1 MYMQDT
7 ESHSYGIEVCEGIYK
22 TLTPVRRVQ
31 NGKYLKKRLWE
42 SLKKIRKTRENAEHF
57 SDDTSLLSPPFLWL
71 CDNFSFIEEEY
82 IHTISAVSKHKGLFC
97 NTKMPL
103 SYSMAEKLLHLT
115 EGKLTDTSVG
125 ALISAFDKCTPYGL
139 SFDDREAF
147 PVFIKCAVLNFL
159 GDLSESISGKDEV
172 FGNKSRGDDL
182 INTIKTLKEL
192 AVMDHTECFSDTVL
206 EKTLCS
212 DPSGA
217 YPKMDERSKFD
228 LRLLLHLEAKRKKL
242 SDTEYAKE
250 LLLKAKND
258 GKYIGG
264 FLDTKPRYRSLFFP
278 SLYIFSG
285 AVAAYLSYNTSLAL
299 FPFLYFPILD
309 SAKPI
314 FEAICAKIV
323 RTSGS
328 IPSFK
333 LEEIPDNAK
342 TLCVITALLRGEN
355 YDGELFSKLERI
367 YNANCA
373 DNLRFGLLCDLSDS
387 AYATCADDEKII
399 SYASG
404 RIDSLNAK
412 YNNSFILFI
421 RPRSYSKSEKCFMAY
436 ERKRGAVIELTRL
449 IKTGTSSFDTNIKS
463 LRENRDFL
471 SDTKYVI
478 TLDSDTNLGIDT
490 AKELVG
496 KMLHPMNA
504 PVIDK
509 KKRLVVS
516 GYGIMQPKMSTEL
529 DGARKTPFS
538 RLMCDSG
545 GVDIYSGASFEL
557 YQSLFGEGI
566 FCGKGIFDVNA
577 FYETV
582 TDSEMFPDDK
592 ILSHDILEGERLRTA
607 LLCDIELT
615 DGFPKNEL
623 SYLKRKHR
631 WIRGDI
637 QNIPFLN
644 KKYGYGALSKYKLF
658 DNVRRVITPIISL
671 FLILSSLL
679 LPQEYSAVLFFTAF
693 SPYIIPFIID
703 LINIVFKLAIK
714 SAARKFFSKGVTVGL
729 WQSFLRMLFFEAM
742 LAKDGFMSLGA
753 LFTSIYRMCFTKRKL
768 LEWVTAAQSDSG
780 KTDAALFI
788 TKHIGSCVVGALLF
802 IFSPSGLIKLSGLAF
817 FAMPFVGYFTSKNA
831 DKKERVN
838 EKNTARLKG
847 YAADIWKF
855 FDENVNEKE
864 CHLPPDNIQLAPY
877 EKIAHRT
884 SPTNIGLYLVSVLCA
899 RDIGLID
906 TKELYY
912 RIENT
917 LETVSK
923 LKKYKGHL
931 FNWYDTQSLE
941 VLSPKYISS
950 VDSGNLIACL
960 ITLKN
965 GIYDYTGEEP
975 RLVETAK
982 TVTELINNTDITFVF
997 NKKRELFYV
1006 GAEISDKTVYDKSCY
1021 DLFMSESRILSY
1033 IATSSRTV
1041 PKTHFRRLSRPLITS
1056 GGYIGLS
1063 SWSGT
1068 AFEYFMPALFMPFKK
1083 GSLLYEAMLFAYKAQ
1098 NARKIG
1104 RDKIWGI
1111 SESAYFAFDCDLNYQ
1126 YRAFG
1131 VPILGRCTDN
1141 KDQAVISPYSSF
1153 LSLCVSKYGACENLS
1168 KLEGLGMYGKYGF
1181 YEAIDLTR
1189 SRVKGT
1195 HAIVKSYMSHHL
1207 GMSFLA
1213 ITNAVNSDSVI
1224 NRFMLDSKMACGT
1237 ELLEEK
1243 IPVNAVI
1250 KKLRKTASPTLS
1262 SDNYSVAEKV
1272 VSESFSY
1279 KEPLCAC
1286 LSDGKSTCIISDCG
1300 HVSFSKGDILL
1311 NRVDFKKAFHD
1322 MPETFS
1328 CYIKADGKVM
1338 GMTPLSMLPD
1348 KTASFTFSYSEC
1360 SVTHS
1365 IFTDKGDFS
1374 LEYTVSSQKHSPIK
1388 LKLSKKSD
1396 AKDIKLCFSFAPCL
1410 TTDIAYRSHPAFSE
1424 LFLEAHFDDEE
1435 KILFFK
1441 RRPRSSNEEETV
1453 IALGFCDKNPS
1464 VFFSTRCFYGMQK
1477 KILHDPFLLFDAADG
1492 KTGACI
1498 NPYCVFGTDI
1508 SISSEAQLIIV
1519 MTHSENSAKEAII
1532 SERSHSF
1539 EKSKATLSEIS
1550 TQFTLSSGIS
1560 SLSSCKTASEMLS
1573 STLFTKE
1580 DRRINGRSAK
1590 ELVFDNKKDISINSL
1605 WKHGISGD
1613 HPIISIDTGNYFFPS
1628 PLEKRIRA
1636 FKLLTMKN
1644 VRLDLVIIY
1653 SETDRYERKNEKKLL
1668 NLIHACGASGYL
1680 GRNKGGIHLI
1690 DKTSSHD
1697 DVRALK
1703 FVSASYDEIYSSN
1716 IPERKRDIY
1725 QNAHLPVIVGNL
1737 CDMPKSGYKVK
1748 GGYFE
1753 TDHFVVDRT
1762 EVQKAPFA
1770 HVLSGENI
1778 STVLTE
1784 NSLGYTFY
1792 KNASERRITPFVKNG
1807 NNSFYGEKLYLLVNG
1822 VVFDLAECASFVKY
1836 YSDKAQYHGKVASSS
1851 YVITVY
1857 CSHKL
1862 PSKIIK
1868 AQINGDSLNG
1878 ALLFFEIKPCM
1889 GRFPAKNAVFKKD
1902 DGTVFFT
1909 NPLSDAFS
1917 EYRGFVK
1924 VFTEKPI
1931 NTETVLLG
1939 EKESVVKELLDS
1951 VCAGC
1956 VLENGK
1962 NSCTFVLGVEK
1973 KNSDILQLLEK
1984 ELSQTDN
1991 DSATDEKE
1999 FCNTLIPKISFSAS
2013 GSTDEQ
2019 KSLEFMFNRYLAHS
2033 CVLSR
2038 FISRSGYYQSGGA
2051 YGFRDQ
2057 LQDCLMLMYSDKKR
2071 AFAHICRAASH
2082 QFKEGDVLHWWHT
2095 QGKKGVR
2102 TTCSD
2107 DYLWLVYVL
2116 CEYIKF
2122 SGDASILDICIPYI
2136 EGAQL
2141 SAGENE
2147 RYISFSNS
2155 TFKESLYLHASRALD
2170 RAISKLGEHGLSL
2183 MGCCDWC
2190 DGYSAVG
2197 KDGKGESTF
2206 TTVFLI
2212 MNLLSFVDICSKRN
2226 DKEREERYKN
2236 QAQQLTNS
2244 LLKYCYDTK
2253 NGYFIRG
2260 FFDDATPLGSTLN
2273 SEGKIDLIAQCFL
2286 PMCNID
2292 FAITKSSL
2300 DAAYESLFDKKYG
2313 IMKLL
2318 TPPFDKG
2325 EKNPGYIKGY
2335 LPGVRENGGQYTH
2348 GALFFALGCFELS
2361 DRLFECDIKASEKYT
2376 AMGGEILKY
2385 SNPAFRCSES
2395 ASFEI
2400 REAYITEP
2408 YAVAADLYSSKDHI
2422 GRGGWTH
2429 YTGASGWFYRL
2440 ILNYV
2445 FGVRVF
2451 DTDTERPYILINAE
2465 RSFPLSAITD
2475 GGALS
2480 FKEFGFD
2487 LKILY
2492 IRDGKKRVTSGGK
2505 IIENG
2510 KIYQDTKKIEVH
2522 L

>member
-7 ESHSYGIEVCEGIYK
+7 ESRSYGIEVCEGIYK
-22 TLTPVRRVQ
+22 TLTPVRQVQ
-31 NGKYLKKRLWE
+31 NGRLLKEKLWD
-42 SLKKIRKTRENAEHF
+42 SLKKIRNTRENAEHF

-82 IHTISAVSKHKGLFC
+82 IHTVNAVSKHKGLFC

-103 SYSMAEKLLHLT
+103 SYSMAKKLLYLT
-115 EGKLTDTSVG
+115 EGKLNEASVE
-125 ALISAFDKCTPYGL
+125 ALILAFDKCTPFGL

-147 PVFIKCAVLNFL
+147 PVFIKCAVLNYL
-159 GDLSESISGKDEV
+159 GDLSESLSGKDGV
-172 FGNKSRGDDL
+172 FGNKSHGDEL

-192 AVMDHTECFSDTVL
+192 AVMDHTECFSDTEL
-206 EKTLCS
+206 EKTLKN
-212 DPSGA
+212 DPSAA
-217 YPKMDERSKFD
+217 YPKMDERSKFE

-250 LLLKAKND
+250 LLLKAKKD
-258 GKYIGG
+258 GKYIGS
-264 FLDTKPRYRSLFFP
+264 FLDTNPRYRRLFFP
-278 SLYIFSG
+278 ALYLFS
-285 AVAAYLSYNTSLAL
+285 ASVAIYLSCITHPAL
-299 FPFLYFPILD
+299 FVFLFFPILD
-309 SAKPI
+309 AAKPI
-314 FEAICAKIV
+314 FEAICAKMM
-323 RTSGS
+323 RTCGS
-328 IPSFK
+328 IPSLK
-333 LEEIPDNAK
+333 LEEIPHNAK
-342 TLCVITALLRGEN
+342 TLCVITALLRGEK
-355 YDGELFSKLERI
+355 YDSELFSKLERI
-367 YNANCA
+367 YNANST

-387 AYATCADDEKII
+387 AYATNADDEKII

-412 YNNSFILFI
+412 YDNSFILFI

-478 TLDSDTNLGIDT
+478 TLDADTNLGIDT

-496 KMLHPMNA
+496 KMLHPMNT

-509 KKRLVVS
+509 KKHLVVS

-582 TDSEMFPDDK
+582 SNSGIFPDDK

-637 QNIPFLN
+637 QNIPFLS
-644 KKYGYGALSKYKLF
+644 KKYGYGMLSKYKLF

-671 FLILSSLL
+671 FLILSSLF
-679 LPQEYSAVLFFTAF
+679 LPMEFSAILFFTAF

-703 LINIVFKLAIK
+703 LINIVLKLAIK

-742 LAKDGFMSLGA
+742 LAKDGFMALGA
-753 LFTSIYRMCFTKRKL
+753 LITSVYRMCFTKRNL

-831 DKKERVN
+831 DKKQKEN

-855 FDENVNEKE
+855 FEENVNEKE

-877 EKIAHRT
+877 EKTAHRT

-899 RDIGLID
+899 RDLGLID
-906 TKELYY
+906 TKELYQ

-917 LETVSK
+917 LDTVK
-923 LKKYKGHL
+923 RLKKHNGHL
-931 FNWYDTQSLE
+931 YNWYDTQSLE

-960 ITLKN
+960 ITLKS

-975 RLVETAK
+975 KLVETVK
-982 TVTELINNTDITFVF
+982 TVTELIDNTDIGFVF

-1033 IATSSRTV
+1033 IATSSRAV

-1104 RDKIWGI
+1104 KDKIWGI
-1111 SESAYFAFDCDLNYQ
+1111 SESAYFAFDCELNYQ

-1153 LSLCVSKYGACENLS
+1153 LSLCVSKDGPCENLS

-1181 YEAIDLTR
+1181 YEALDLTR
-1189 SRVKGT
+1189 SRVKGRR
-1195 HAIVKSYMSHHL
+1195 AIVKSYMSHHL

-1213 ITNAVNSDSVI
+1213 ITNAVNSESVI
-1224 NRFMLDSKMACGT
+1224 KRFMLDSKMSCGN

-1250 KKLRKTASPTLS
+1250 KKLRKTASLPVS
-1262 SDNYSVAEKV
+1262 SDNHSAPEKA

-1279 KEPLCAC
+1279 TDPLCSC

-1300 HVSFSKGDILL
+1300 HVSFSKGDILF
-1311 NRVDFKKAFHD
+1311 NRADFTKAFQD

-1328 CYIKADGKVM
+1328 CYIKADGKVV

-1348 KTASFTFSYSEC
+1348 KTASFAFSYSEC
-1360 SVTHS
+1360 SATHS

-1374 LEYTVSSQKHSPIK
+1374 LEYTVSSQKYSPIK
-1388 LKLSKKSD
+1388 LKLSKKSNAED
-1396 AKDIKLCFSFAPCL
+1396 VRLCFSFAPCL
-1410 TTDIAYRSHPAFSE
+1410 TTEMAYRSHPAFSE
-1424 LFLEAHFDDEE
+1424 LFLEASFDDEE

-1453 IALGFCDKNPS
+1453 LALGFCDKTPS

-1477 KILHDPFLLFDAADG
+1477 KIVHDPFLLFDTSDG

-1508 SISSEAQLIIV
+1508 SNSSEAQLIIV
-1519 MTHSENSAKEAII
+1519 MTHSEKSAKEAII
-1532 SERSHSF
+1532 SERSHNF
-1539 EKSKATLSEIS
+1539 EKAKASLSEIS

-1560 SLSSCKTASEMLS
+1560 SLSSCKTVSEMLS
-1573 STLFTKE
+1573 SALFTK
-1580 DRRINGRSAK
+1580 DTFRAKSLFAK
-1590 ELVFDNKKDISINSL
+1590 ELVFDSKKDISINSL

-1613 HPIISIDTGNYFFPS
+1613 HPIISIDTGNYFFAS

-1668 NLIHACGASGYL
+1668 DLLHSCGASGYL

-1690 DKTSSHD
+1690 NKTASHE
-1697 DVRALK
+1697 DVRALR

-1716 IPERKRDIY
+1716 IPERKKNIY
-1725 QNAHLPVIVGNL
+1725 QKALLPVIVGNP
-1737 CDMPKSGYKVK
+1737 CDIPKSGYKVK

-1753 TDHFVVDRT
+1753 IDHFVVDRT
-1762 EVQKAPFA
+1762 DAQKAPFA

-1792 KNASERRITPFVKNG
+1792 KNASERRITPFAKNG
-1807 NNSFYGEKLYLLVNG
+1807 NSSFYGEKLCLSING
-1822 VVFDLAECASFVKY
+1822 VVFDLAECSSLVKY

-1857 CSHKL
+1857 CSYKL
-1862 PSKIIK
+1862 PSKIINAEIK
-1868 AQINGDSLNG
+1868 GDSLNG
-1878 ALLFFEIKPCM
+1878 AVLFFEVKPCM
-1889 GRFPAKNAVFKKD
+1889 GRFPTKNAILRKD
-1902 DGTVFFT
+1902 DSTVFFS
-1909 NPLSDAFS
+1909 NPMSEVFS

-1924 VFTEKPI
+1924 AFTKPE
-1931 NTETVLLG
+1931 NELF
-1939 EKESVVKELLDS
+1939 EYRDNRAKELS
-1951 VCAGC
+1951 EQVCVGC
-1956 VLENGK
+1956 TLKNGK
-1962 NSCTFVLGVEK
+1962 NSCNFVLGVEK
-1973 KNSDILQLLEK
+1973 KNSDILGLVEK
-1984 ELSQTDN
+1984 ELSHN
-1991 DSATDEKE
+1991 DDDSSTDEKE
-1999 FCNTLIPKISFSAS
+1999 FCNSLIPKISFAS
-2013 GSTDEQ
+2013 SGGSDEQ

-2033 CVLSR
+2033 CVFSR
-2038 FISRSGYYQSGGA
+2038 FLSRSGYYQSGGA

-2071 AFAHICRAASH
+2071 AFSHICRAASH

-2116 CEYIKF
+2116 CEYMKF
-2122 SGDASILDICIPYI
+2122 SGDASLLDICVPYV

-2141 SAGENE
+2141 SEGENE
-2147 RYISFSNS
+2147 RYIAFSNS
-2155 TFKESLYLHASRALD
+2155 TSKETLYLHAARALD
-2170 RAISKLGEHGLSL
+2170 RALSKLGEHGLSI

-2190 DGYSAVG
+2190 DGYSSVG
-2197 KDGKGESTF
+2197 KNGKGESTF

-2212 MNLLSFVDICSKRN
+2212 IDLLSFADICSKRN
-2226 DKEREERYKN
+2226 DKEREDRYKDY
-2236 QAQQLTNS
+2236 AQRLIDS
-2244 LLKYCYDTK
+2244 LLKHCYDVK

-2260 FFDDATPLGSTLN
+2260 YYDDMTPLGSALN
-2273 SEGKIDLIAQCFL
+2273 DEGKIDLMAQCFS
-2286 PMCNID
+2286 PMCFLD
-2292 FAITKSSL
+2292 EAITKSSL

-2318 TPPFDKG
+2318 SPPFDKG

-2335 LPGVRENGGQYTH
+2335 LAGVRENGGQYTH

-2361 DRLFECDIKASEKYT
+2361 DRLFDSDTEASEKY
-2376 AMGGEILKY
+2376 ASMGGEILKY
-2385 SNPAFRCSES
+2385 SNPAFRCSDS
-2395 ASFEI
+2395 APFEI
-2400 REAYITEP
+2400 RDAYITEP
-2408 YAVAADLYSSKDHI
+2408 YAVAADIYSSKDHI

-2451 DTDTERPYILINAE
+2451 DADTERPYILINAK

-2505 IIENG
+2505 VIEDG
-2510 KIYQDTKKIEVH
+2510 KIYKETKKIEVH
-2522 L
+2522 I